1 MYRFLMVFRAIAG
14 VLTFGRIEMGI
25 SSRAVLVCTPDCLF
39 QSIEVII
46 YGFGYHKIE

>member
-25 SSRAVLVCTPDCLF
+25 VVE
-39 QSIEVII
+39 QSLSVHQTV
-46 YGFGYHKIE
+46 FFSLSK